1 MSQRPGVQWTWGVG
15 GGEGSA
21 SPPGVTGLSALPM
34 ESWSCHVFPFNKL
47 TAVMIRRG
55 FAANLRIYT
64 PAGRENEFQ
73 LLVQLA
79 EDSRAF
85 GM

>member
-1 MSQRPGVQWTWGVG
+1 M
-15 GGEGSA
+15 
-21 SPPGVTGLSALPM
+21 
-34 ESWSCHVFPFNKL
+34 FPLYKL

-64 PAGRENEFQ
+64 PAGLENEFQ

-79 EDSRAF
+79 EDS
-85 GM
+85 